1 MTEEEYPYSKYP
13 PYCHGPFYLMSYNA
27 MLQLIDLFEQE
38 YHRNYIWIED
48 IFLTGIFYLVLQFLS
63 ILDLLHK
70 IVYHG
75 HGEIFGKTDLFVLE

>member
-48 IFLTGIFYLVLQFLS
+48 IFLTGNSFF
-63 ILDLLHK
+63 
-70 IVYHG
+70 
-75 HGEIFGKTDLFVLE
+75 